1 MREDGRVSDDHL
13 PADQAPADAIG
24 AAPAARSAAAPSAL
38 TQSGSA
44 APERPAARNRDRVP
58 LIIVLAACL
67 VLLIVTMTAG
77 VAIGSVPLSP
87 GQVWHV
93 IADRIA
99 GHPDNSVAGIIVWQI
114 RFPRVVLA
122 AVVGAALTTAG
133 SVVQV
138 LVRNALADPFLLGV
152 SSGASVGATAVLL
165 LGAFA
170 SLGVWAISVG
180 SVLGALAAMAS
191 VFLVSRT
198 GSSLSPTQLILCGV
212 VMSAL
217 FESVTSFLIFRGNP
231 QATQAVLF
239 WLLGSFG
246 LASWNQIPIP
256 AVALAAAMVYLLG
269 QSRALNAL
277 AMGSEPA
284 ASLGVDV
291 HRMRRNLFI
300 VASLMAGVAVAVSG
314 VIGFVGLVVPHI
326 VRLMVGSD
334 HRRVLPTGVLFGAA
348 FMVVGDL
355 LARTIVAPQEMPI
368 GVITAFIGAP
378 TLIFLIRRR
387 PYLYG
392 ATQ

>member
-1 MREDGRVSDDHL
+1 MPSGPGPI
-13 PADQAPADAIG
+13 PASA
-24 AAPAARSAAAPSAL
+24 AAAPSRGA
-38 TQSGSA
+38 TGS
-44 APERPAARNRDRVP
+44 PSPGLVFWAARRDRVP
-58 LIIVLAACL
+58 LPIVLAACA
-67 VLLIVTMTAG
+67 VLLVVSMTLG
-77 VAIGSVPLSP
+77 VGIGSVPLSP
-87 GQVWHV
+87 ATVWHV
-93 IADRIA
+93 VAGGLA
-99 GHPDNSVAGIIVWQI
+99 GHPENTVAGIIVWQI
-114 RFPRVVLA
+114 RLPRVLLA

-133 SVVQV
+133 AVVQV

-180 SVLGALAAMAS
+180 SVLGALAAMAA
-191 VFLVSRT
+191 VFLVSRS
-198 GSSLSPTQLILCGV
+198 GSGLAPTQLILCGV
-212 VMSAL
+212 VLAAL

-231 QATQAVLF
+231 QATQSVLF

-246 LASWNQIPIP
+246 LASWNQLPIP
-256 AVALAAAMVYLLG
+256 AAALAVAMAYLLAQG
-269 QSRALNAL
+269 RNLNAL
-277 AMGSEPA
+277 AMGAEPA

-291 HRMRRNLFI
+291 RRLRRNLFL
-300 VASLMAGVAVAVSG
+300 VTSLMAGVAVAVSG
-314 VIGFVGLVVPHI
+314 IIGFVGLVVPHI

-334 HRRVLPTGVLFGAA
+334 HRRVLPTGVLFGAS
-348 FMVVGDL
+348 FMVLGDL

-378 TLIFLIRRR
+378 TLIVLIRRR

>member
-1 MREDGRVSDDHL
+1 MREDDTR
-13 PADQAPADAIG
+13 P
-24 AAPAARSAAAPSAL
+24 
-38 TQSGSA
+38 GSA
-44 APERPAARNRDRVP
+44 ETVGQPEAESTQQTRRARPRLRRRDRVP
-58 LIIVLAACL
+58 LSVVLLACL
-67 VLLIVTMTAG
+67 IFLLATMTAG

-87 GQVWHV
+87 SQVWHV
-93 IADRIA
+93 VVEGIA
-99 GHPDNSVAGIIVWQI
+99 GHAPNTVAGIIVWQI
-114 RFPRVVLA
+114 RLPRVLLA

-133 SVVQV
+133 AVVQV

-170 SLGVWAISVG
+170 SLGQWAISVG
-180 SVLGALAAMAS
+180 SVLGALAAMAA

-217 FESVTSFLIFRGNP
+217 FESITSFLIFRGNP
-231 QATQAVLF
+231 QATQSVLF

-246 LASWNQIPIP
+246 LASWSQLPIP
-256 AVALAAAMVYLLG
+256 AIALAAAMIYLLAQG
-269 QSRALNAL
+269 RALNAL

-291 HRMRRNLFI
+291 HALRRNLFI
-300 VASLMAGVAVAVSG
+300 VTSLMAGVAVAVSG
-314 VIGFVGLVVPHI
+314 IIGFVGLVVPHI

-334 HRRVLPTGVLFGAA
+334 HRRVLPTGVLFGAS
-348 FMVVGDL
+348 FMVLGDL

-378 TLIFLIRRR
+378 TLIILIRTR